1 VPTTS
6 VPLHSPDFYAG
17 DPYPAYRELRNS
29 TPVVWNDVTNF
40 WALLK
45 YEDVRYVSGHP
56 NTFSSVHGITI
67 PDPSQPEPVQ
77 EGNLI
82 FTDPPRHRQLRK
94 LINSGFTRRQV
105 TLLEPKVREIVK
117 GILDDVDPAREYE
130 FAEEIAAPLPTRLIA
145 ELLGAPPEDWEQFR
159 AWSDAAVGTAD
170 PDIELDNMVALGELY
185 EYFTKLIEVRRSGEV
200 AGQDDLLSILAAAE
214 VDGEQLTD
222 ADLLNF
228 SFLLLVAGNETTRNL
243 IALGTLALLDH
254 PDQMALLRSKPELL
268 PLAVEEM
275 LRYTSPVT
283 HMARQATEEVEIR
296 GQKIRAGDKVVMLYG
311 AANRDEEIFG
321 PTSEEFDITR
331 NPNPHIAFGAGEHAC
346 LGAQLARLEARVMF
360 EVLLGAYP
368 TIELTGDVTRLRA
381 TMVPGVKRMPVRMRT
396 GL

>member
-1 VPTTS
+1 VLTS
-6 VPLHSPDFYAG
+6 IPLHSPDFYAG
-17 DPYPAYRELRNS
+17 DPYPAYRELRAT

-40 WALLK
+40 WALTK
-45 YEDVRYVSGHP
+45 YEDVRFVSGNP
-56 NTFSSVHGITI
+56 GLFTSTKGITI
-67 PDPSQPEPVQ
+67 PDPDQPEPVQ

-117 GILDDVDPAREYE
+117 GILDGVDTGRDHE

-145 ELLGAPPEDWEQFR
+145 EMIGAPADDWEQFR
-159 AWSDAAVGTAD
+159 TWSDAAVGAAD
-170 PDIELDNMVALGELY
+170 PDIEMDHIVALAELY
-185 EYFTKLIEVRRSGEV
+185 GYFTKLIEARRSGASV
-200 AGQDDLLSILAAAE
+200 GDDLLSILAAAE
-214 VDGEQLTD
+214 VDGERLTD

-243 IALGTLALLDH
+243 IALGTLALIDH
-254 PDQMALLRSKPELL
+254 PEQFAKLRADPSLL

-275 LRYTSPVT
+275 LRFTSPVT
-283 HMARQATEEVEIR
+283 HMARQATSDVEIR
-296 GQKIRAGDKVVMLYG
+296 GQHIKAGDTVVMLYG
-311 AANRDEEIFG
+311 SANRDEEIFG
-321 PTSEEFDITR
+321 PTSETFDITR

-360 EVLLGAYP
+360 EVLLSTYP
-368 TIELTGDVTRLRA
+368 SIELVGDVSRLRA
-381 TMVPGVKRMPVRMRT
+381 TMVPGVKKMPVRL
-396 GL
+396 GAGN